1 MYEWKGDA
9 VNWADWPVLVEVTNA
24 DTNEPLDDIDP
35 ADTNLVIELQVQDNT
50 GNAVIN
56 LTTEDDSITIPAIG
70 SFQWRVTEAVMAG
83 LNAGQTY
90 RWAARLTNTGGT
102 TPLVCG
108 SLALDGDFSWQ

>member
-9 VNWADWPVLVEVTNA
+9 VNWADWAVLVEVTNA
-24 DTNEPLDDIDP
+24 DTNAPLDDIDP
-35 ADTNLVIELQVQDNT
+35 DDTELVIELQMQDNT
-50 GNAVIN
+50 GNVVMN
-56 LTTEDDSITIPAIG
+56 LTTEDDSITIPEIG
-70 SFQWRVTEAVMAG
+70 SFQWRVDLDVMAG